1 MINRRE
7 HREYAE
13 RKIFSVLCEKLSVL
27 CGKKITLMEKQKY
40 ITPRIEWIPLD
51 NEISLALESNP
62 PIGPGET
69 LNSIQSPFKEETGL
83 V

>member
-1 MINRRE
+1 M
-7 HREYAE
+7 
-13 RKIFSVLCEKLSVL
+13 KT
-27 CGKKITLMEKQKY
+27 KKKY

-62 PIGPGET
+62 PAGPGES
-69 LNSIQSPFKEETGL
+69 LNSIQNPFKQESGI